1 MKQLLPSDT
10 LEFVKAA
17 RTDNFGLMTFKAAMF
32 DNDYKAWYMKA
43 DKSALNHPFPK
54 TKRMGLLL
62 KAIEER
68 QVAQLEVL
76 KTNKHN
82 TGTIP
87 NLKVDN
93 RLVVGLGTESVYET
107 SMTLHPVYG
116 IPYLPASAI
125 KGVLR
130 NYVINELFRDA
141 DDKASE
147 AKALQD
153 RIWLPQQ
160 FQSNDDKASEAK
172 ALQDPIFCQLFGAPE
187 SCCVGKALKG
197 RVIFLDAFPKGEIVI
212 EPDVMTPHYQK
223 YYMDSEN
230 KIPPADWLE
239 PNPIVFLTVKQPVFD
254 FHYAVRIVSTT
265 EDTVWKRL
273 KSMEEEKAH
282 EVFKGQKLGG
292 LFKKWLPEA
301 LRMHGIGAK
310 TTVGY
315 GVFE

>member
-1 MKQLLPSDT
+1 MHMKQLLPSDT

-17 RTDNFGLMTFKAAMF
+17 RTDNFCLMTFKAAMF

-107 SMTLHPVYG
+107 SMTLHHVYG

-141 DDKASE
+141 
-147 AKALQD
+147 
-153 RIWLPQQ
+153 
-160 FQSNDDKASEAK
+160 DDKASEAK